1 MISYIINGSAR
12 RGYNVLKIVKSDTNR
27 PDSKMRVYGK
37 YFIIDIIKGYNGDD
51 FEIPSDFSS
60 MSPKTRKLTAIQMT
74 KTSYVYA
81 IVILSRKPRVSTIR
95 ANPSKFTKSY
105 MNNSQR
111 MQLKLMEMMCGM

>member
-37 YFIIDIIKGYNGDD
+37 YFINDIIKGYNGDD

-60 MSPKTRKLTAIQMT
+60 MSPKTQKLTAIQMT

-81 IVILSRKPRVSTIR
+81 IVILSRRPEYLLFEPIQV
-95 ANPSKFTKSY
+95 
-105 MNNSQR
+105 NSLNR
-111 MQLKLMEMMCGM
+111 I